1 MTTNTRIG
9 TKPNIGL
16 SDDQR
21 VGVCEI
27 LNGRLADEYVLYTKT
42 RKYHWNVTGIEF
54 AQLHAFFEEQ
64 YDILEEAIDEI
75 AERVRQLGFMAI
87 GTLDEFKTLSKIKEE
102 PGYNPRAI
110 DMIRDLLRDHET
122 IIQQLRQDVD
132 TTAEKYHD
140 TGTSDFLTA
149 QMETHE
155 KMAWMLRAHLEGE

>member
-1 MTTNTRIG
+1 MTTKSRMT

-16 SDDQR
+16 TDDQR

-42 RKYHWNVTGIEF
+42 RKYHWNVTGLEF
-54 AQLHAFFEEQ
+54 SQLHAFFEVQ

-87 GTLDEFKTLSKIKEE
+87 GTLDEFKTLSKIKEK
-102 PGYNPRAI
+102 PGHNPGAVE
-110 DMIRDLLRDHET
+110 MIRDLLHDHET
-122 IIQQLRQDVD
+122 VITQLRQDID
-132 TTAEKYHD
+132 TTADKYHD
-140 TGTSDFLTA
+140 MGTSDFLTA
-149 QMETHE
+149 QLETQE